1 MKSIPLAA
9 LTLALPLVLSG
20 CSSSPSLEDQ
30 AKLVEYEQCLRYEPE
45 HVSKMIE
52 VELNR
57 VDSPLKEIKRQSF
70 QEYLKETSFEELL
83 KSCKQYR
90 P

>member
-20 CSSSPSLEDQ
+20 CSSSPSIEEQ
-30 AKLVEYEQCLRYEPE
+30 AKLVEYEQCLKMSVDEYNRLILEVIE
-45 HVSKMIE
+45 AFSKSDFEKRAEFSVSK
-52 VELNR
+52 
-57 VDSPLKEIKRQSF
+57 DFKKAF
-70 QEYLKETSFEELL
+70 QTRLEA
-83 KSCKQYR
+83 CKHLH